1 MSNRVEPSPAKQT
14 LPIAPAGKRP
24 VAVSTLPLLVRLAR
38 DYLSGEAA
46 TLVLAMIAMIVTS
59 VMTMALAYIV
69 QPTIRELFLNKNG
82 DMLLVIP
89 LAACGIL
96 IVRAASFY
104 AQQTWVGSLGERI
117 VAATQRDMFD
127 SLVRRDLESL
137 NEVHS
142 GQFVSNFLY
151 DATLMR
157 EAITRGVAAIGL
169 EVVQLIGLA
178 ALMVYQAWRLALLS
192 IVVLPLLAWAME
204 RIGSS
209 LQRAATRGMEETGN
223 LSTALAE
230 ALDGRRIIKA
240 YGLESHASQRA
251 RIRLQQRLRH
261 LLKVVRTSAAAI
273 PTADVFA
280 GIITALTLAY
290 AGYLSVH
297 GELEVDRFASFL
309 AAMLL
314 AQQPVRNLSQLWA
327 VTSSGLAAAARVFQ
341 VMDRAPEIV
350 DKPGAKPLAVAPA
363 PGGGAVSFR
372 NVCFH
377 YGAGSGAPAVDDL
390 NLEVWPGQKIALV
403 GPSGA
408 GKSTVF
414 NLLLRFYDA
423 DRGRIEIDGHDIR
436 DVTLKSLRGNIALV
450 TQEAILFDE
459 TIAENISL
467 GRPSASRA
475 EIEAAAVA
483 AAADGFIRALPD
495 GYDARIGEG
504 GLKLSG
510 GQRQRIAIARAML
523 RDAPILLLDEA
534 TSSLDTESERQ
545 VQDALTSLMKNRS
558 TIVIA
563 HRLSTVQDAD
573 CIYVLN
579 RGRVAEYGTHAELM
593 ARGGLYARLYQHNLD
608 EPEPTFPLAETA

>member
-1 MSNRVEPSPAKQT
+1 
-14 LPIAPAGKRP
+14 
-24 VAVSTLPLLVRLAR
+24 
-38 DYLSGEAA
+38 
-46 TLVLAMIAMIVTS
+46 
-59 VMTMALAYIV
+59 
-69 QPTIRELFLNKNG
+69 
-82 DMLLVIP
+82 
-89 LAACGIL
+89 
-96 IVRAASFY
+96 
-104 AQQTWVGSLGERI
+104 
-117 VAATQRDMFD
+117 
-127 SLVRRDLESL
+127 
-137 NEVHS
+137 
-142 GQFVSNFLY
+142 
-151 DATLMR
+151 
-157 EAITRGVAAIGL
+157 
-169 EVVQLIGLA
+169 
-178 ALMVYQAWRLALLS
+178 
-192 IVVLPLLAWAME
+192 
-204 RIGSS
+204 
-209 LQRAATRGMEETGN
+209 
-223 LSTALAE
+223 
-230 ALDGRRIIKA
+230 
-240 YGLESHASQRA
+240 
-251 RIRLQQRLRH
+251 
-261 LLKVVRTSAAAI
+261 
-273 PTADVFA
+273 
-280 GIITALTLAY
+280 
-290 AGYLSVH
+290 
-297 GELEVDRFASFL
+297 
-309 AAMLL
+309 MLL